1 MESFCIE
8 LALYVM
14 ENVIKI
20 LLVSAYL
27 ITQLAGFYGVKLI
40 MTSNSTQNLPSK
52 QSIYLLADPLPVH
65 CNVI

>member
-52 QSIYLLADPLPVH
+52 QPVYLLADPLTVH